1 MSEADDNNL
10 RGILLMVL
18 AMAAFAIAD
27 AFVKVAAAFMSPAQV
42 LFYLNAGGLVLFVLL
57 AILRRE
63 PLSDPRV
70 FAPALL
76 LRYVSEVVGMIGMV
90 LALIYV
96 PLSVVG
102 AVTQAAPLLVAVG
115 AVLFFG
121 ETVGWRRW
129 SAIAVGFAGVMLV
142 VQPSG
147 DGFDPAI
154 LWAVMAMVGL
164 SVRDLITR
172 LTPQGMPSTSL
183 AAYTMLFATPF
194 ATAWVL
200 MNGEPLVPVE
210 ANWLIILPMVSLGS
224 VGYLLLITSIRMADV
239 SVVTPFRYSR
249 IIFLLALGVLLFGE
263 KPSVTM
269 LTGAALIIASGVYL
283 ILRQRQ
289 VQREANAGR
298 AR

>member
-1 MSEADDNNL
+1 MNEADDSNV

-27 AFVKVAAAFMSPAQV
+27 AFVKVSAAFLSPAQV
-42 LFYLNAGGLVLFVLL
+42 LFFLNAGGLVLFVLL
-57 AILRRE
+57 ALLRRE
-63 PLSDPRV
+63 PLRDPRI
-70 FAPALL
+70 FAPALI
-76 LRYVSEVVGMIGMV
+76 LRYVSEVIGMVGMV

-96 PLSVVG
+96 PLSTVG
-102 AVTQAAPLLVAVG
+102 AITQAAPLLVAVG

-129 SAIAVGFAGVMLV
+129 SAIAIGFLGVLLV
-142 VQPSG
+142 VQPSA
-147 DGFDPAI
+147 DGFDASI

-172 LTPQGMPSTSL
+172 LTPAGMPSTSL
-183 AAYTMLFATPF
+183 AAYTMMAATPF
-194 ATAWVL
+194 ATAWTL
-200 MNGEPLVPVE
+200 YTGQPLIPAE
-210 ANWLIILPMVSLGS
+210 ANWWVILPMVSLGS

-249 IIFLLALGVLLFGE
+249 IIFLMALGVFLFGE
-263 KPSVTM
+263 RPSTMM

-283 ILRQRQ
+283 ILRQKKVEQ
-289 VQREANAGR
+289 AAGG
-298 AR
+298 

>member
-1 MSEADDNNL
+1 MSIAEDNNM

-57 AILRRE
+57 AIIRRE
-63 PLSDPRV
+63 PLWDKRV
-70 FAPALL
+70 FSPALL

-90 LALIYV
+90 LALVYV

-129 SAIAVGFAGVMLV
+129 SAISIGFLGVLLV
-142 VQPSG
+142 VQPSD

-154 LWAVMAMVGL
+154 LWAVMAMIGL

-172 LTPQGMPSTSL
+172 LTPIGMPSTSL
-183 AAYTMLFATPF
+183 AAYTMFAATPF
-194 ATAWVL
+194 ATLWVL
-200 MNGEPLVPVE
+200 ASGAPLIPVE
-210 ANWLIILPMVSLGS
+210 ANWIIILPMVSLGS
-224 VGYLLLITSIRMADV
+224 LGYLLLITSIRMADV
-239 SVVTPFRYSR
+239 SIVTPFRYSR
-249 IIFLLALGVLLFGE
+249 IIFLMALGVLLFE
-263 KPSVTM
+263 ERPSAVM

-283 ILRQRQ
+283 ILRQRK
-289 VQREANAGR
+289 VESGLGGR
-298 AR
+298 